1 MLSLSRIWV
10 YPVKSVA
17 GVDRAEAVVEPAGL
31 AGDRRWM
38 LVDPEGRFVTGRQLP
53 ELVRIHVRLEP
64 DGGLRLPDGHRVA
77 PTASGAARQ
86 VTIWRDPVAALEPDP
101 AASAW
106 FSQRLGRALRLVC
119 GDPAA
124 PRAVQGPGARD
135 GDVVSFADGYP
146 VLLISEASLA
156 DLSARVGRPV
166 EMARFRPNLIVSGG
180 TAYQEDD
187 WTAVE
192 IGGLRFDV
200 AKTCT
205 RCVFTTV
212 DPETGERSADGEPLA
227 TLKSYRRRGDGVIF
241 GMNLIP
247 RGSGSVRVGDPV
259 HPV

>member
-1 MLSLSRIWV
+1 MLSLSGICV

-17 GVDRAEAVVEPAGL
+17 GVDCAEAVVESAGL

-53 ELVRIHVRLEP
+53 ELVRIRVLLGA
-64 DGGLRLPDGHRVA
+64 DGSLQLPDGHRVA
-77 PTASGAARQ
+77 PAVTGSSQR
-86 VTIWRDPVAALEPDP
+86 VTIWRDNVAALEPDP
-101 AASAW
+101 LASAW

-156 DLSARVGRPV
+156 ELSARVGRPV

-180 TAYQEDD
+180 TAHQEDD
-187 WTAVE
+187 WSAVE

-212 DPETGERSADGEPLA
+212 DPETGERSSDGEPLA
-227 TLKSYRRRGDGVIF
+227 TLKTYRRSGEGVIF

-247 RGSGSVRVGDPV
+247 RGRGVIRVGDPV
-259 HPV
+259 RPV

>member
-1 MLSLSRIWV
+1 MLSLSGICV

-17 GVDRAEAVVEPAGL
+17 GVDCAEAVVESAGL

-53 ELVRIHVRLEP
+53 ELVRIRVQLGA
-64 DGGLRLPDGHRVA
+64 DGSLCLPDGHRVA
-77 PTASGAARQ
+77 PAATGISQ
-86 VTIWRDPVAALEPDP
+86 EVTIWRDHVAALEPDP
-101 AASAW
+101 AASDW
-106 FSQRLGRALRLVC
+106 FSQRLGRPLRLVC
-119 GDPAA
+119 GDPTA

-146 VLLISEASLA
+146 ALLISEASLA
-156 DLSARVGRPV
+156 ELSARVGRPV
-166 EMARFRPNLIVSGG
+166 EMARFRPNLIVAGG
-180 TAYQEDD
+180 SAHQEDD
-187 WTAVE
+187 WSAVE

-212 DPETGERSADGEPLA
+212 DPETGERSPDGEPLA
-227 TLKSYRRRGDGVIF
+227 TLKSYRRSGDGVIF

-247 RGSGSVRVGDPV
+247 RGRGVIRVGDPV
-259 HPV
+259 RPL